1 MKKLEQAQSDHWSTT
16 REGRTDINSSIL
28 FAKQDGDSGKETLP
42 LPAYFGGKNRV
53 DLGQLRQVLGYEGTV
68 EQ

>member
-1 MKKLEQAQSDHWSTT
+1 V
-16 REGRTDINSSIL
+16 EGSYL
-28 FAKQDGDSGKETLP
+28 L
-42 LPAYFGGKNRV
+42 GGKNRV